1 MRPNR
6 RYSRAG
12 DRMRWRLNPSKGRR
26 LPGAVSFRVKA
37 VSLSTRER
45 QTKSSKP
52 RAGAEAEALGHVVA
66 LLDQR
71 YRVID
76 AERSERRIPDQAG
89 AGGDARLRG
98 IRRPVAVARVA
109 ALAAQAARKNRR
121 RKGRRSLVAPHV
133 AGVDE
138 HRGPEARIL
147 GNAGDRRLQL
157 GGRARETRAADV
169 VVAGSRGEIPRA
181 EAVGGKAAHQ
191 PRPAEECLEDRHAL
205 AAEPRHVAGLDAAH
219 RDDVAEH
226 VVVIARV
233 RGRLDEILVAP
244 DPGDVLVELGVY
256 AAGGIA
262 VVV

>member
-52 RAGAEAEALGHVVA
+52 RAGALGK
-66 LLDQR
+66 
-71 YRVID
+71 
-76 AERSERRIPDQAG
+76 AG
-89 AGGDARLRG
+89 ARG
-98 IRRPVAVARVA
+98 
-109 ALAAQAARKNRR
+109 
-121 RKGRRSLVAPHV
+121 
-133 AGVDE
+133 
-138 HRGPEARIL
+138 
-147 GNAGDRRLQL
+147 LQL
-157 GGRARETRAADV
+157 GGRAREPRAADV

-205 AAEPRHVAGLDAAH
+205 AAEPRHVVGLDAAH

-226 VVVIARV
+226 
-233 RGRLDEILVAP
+233 
-244 DPGDVLVELGVY
+244 
-256 AAGGIA
+256 
-262 VVV
+262 